1 MPVSTIIAIVALCLM
16 VLAWVIFWKFVYDV
30 AMLIVD
36 IIGRLVGA
44 FIGLCKGI
52 VGWLR

>member
-1 MPVSTIIAIVALCLM
+1 MPISTIIAIVALCLM
-16 VLAWVIFWKFVYDV
+16 VLAWVIFWRFVYDI
-30 AMLIVD
+30 AILIVN
-36 IIGRLVGA
+36 IIERLAGA

>member
-16 VLAWVIFWKFVYDV
+16 VLALVIFWKFVYDI

-36 IIGRLVGA
+36 IIGTLVGT
-44 FIGLCKGI
+44 FVGLCKGI